1 MCSYCKSYQCINCRY
16 INLKSTNEVNVSP
29 SFQCKK
35 SNIERLVSVLM
46 QSKMPYEYKEK
57 KIDTNFVYD
66 PINLLLQENNITFGF
81 YDN

>member
-1 MCSYCKSYQCINCRY
+1 MFP
-16 INLKSTNEVNVSP
+16 P